1 MIAAQVTCL
10 SLMLL
15 LRAET
20 NPDRAASFRCL
31 GLCCIKRATPSERDF
46 LLTRRDRRMNEQVLE
61 GDKLHQSSSG
71 PCGDEDFE

>member
-1 MIAAQVTCL
+1 MAAAQVTCL

-15 LRAET
+15 PRAET
-20 NPDRAASFRCL
+20 NPDEAHRAFGARF
-31 GLCCIKRATPSERDF
+31 F
-46 LLTRRDRRMNEQVLE
+46 LLTRRDSRVNEQVLE